1 VVPDPGLV
9 RRRLLAAG
17 ARAGFSGMMVDAR
30 YDRRGELVARDEV
43 LRLRVFHHADGR
55 RDAILG
61 WKGATGLSTEGYK
74 TRRELEYEIRGARAG
89 PEELLVV
96 LGYAPIHTI
105 ERFVE
110 YYHLGETTVR
120 LEWYPRMDVLVE
132 VEGDPAGIEAGLR
145 AVGLPR
151 EEFTA
156 DALPAFTDRYARRTG
171 RPAVLVAAE
180 LDGEA
185 PSWAR
190 R

>member
-1 VVPDPGLV
+1 VVPDPGRV
-9 RRRLLAAG
+9 RQRLLTAG
-17 ARAGFSGMMVDAR
+17 ARPGFAGMMVDRR
-30 YDRRGELVARDEV
+30 YDRRGELLARDEV

-55 RDAILG
+55 RDAIVA
-61 WKGATGLSTEGYK
+61 WKGATGVSAEGYK
-74 TRRELEYEIRGARAG
+74 TRRELEYEVRGAEAG
-89 PEELLVV
+89 PEELLAA
-96 LGYAPIHTI
+96 LGYVGIQTI
-105 ERFVE
+105 ERYVE
-110 YYHLGETTVR
+110 YYHLGETAVR

-132 VEGDPAGIEAGLR
+132 VEGDPAGIEAGLG

-156 DALPAFTDRYARRTG
+156 DALPAFAERYARRTG

>member
-1 VVPDPGLV
+1 MTQKATAPLVSEEGRGTSWYHTRGMRKYGRPDLSVHGV
-9 RRRLLAAG
+9 GAA
-17 ARAGFSGMMVDAR
+17 
-30 YDRRGELVARDEV
+30 
-43 LRLRVFHHADGR
+43 HADGVT
-55 RDAILG
+55 LM
-61 WKGATGLSTEGYK
+61 
-74 TRRELEYEIRGARAG
+74 
-89 PEELLVV
+89 
-96 LGYAPIHTI
+96 I